1 MSRAMAQTQALFG
14 KGKAAAPA
22 KKAAAKPA
30 AKPAPAKKAGGTG
43 KVKGAWLGSNS
54 DAVGNLDKW

>member
-14 KGKAAAPA
+14 KGKAAAP
-22 KKAAAKPA
+22 AKPA